1 MIDIGVCTVVGKRNF
16 SNKDNTKHYYMVF
29 CVSAFEPNVGEGQD
43 CFSCFV
49 DKKTYDRI
57 SIGDCENYANGRNKE
72 IVNF

>member
-1 MIDIGVCTVVGKRNF
+1 MIDISVCTVVGKRSF
-16 SNKDNTKHYYMVF
+16 SNKDKTKNYYMVF
-29 CVSAFEPNVGEGQD
+29 CVADFEKDVGEGQD

-57 SIGDCENYANGRNKE
+57 SIGDRENYANGRTKE